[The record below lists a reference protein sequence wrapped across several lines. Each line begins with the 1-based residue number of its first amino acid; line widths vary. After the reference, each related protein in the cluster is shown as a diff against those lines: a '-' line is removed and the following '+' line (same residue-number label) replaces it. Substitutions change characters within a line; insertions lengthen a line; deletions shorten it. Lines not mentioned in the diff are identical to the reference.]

1 MPVFLPL
8 LGGMAGSLGA
18 GFARGMLGKAIG
30 GRLGKAFFGKDEESS
45 NRIGYESGRLAGI
58 FSGLAISAITLSK
71 ALEGAAH
78 ATLRSRQDMARFNS
92 SISSIF
98 AQVERQEIQLAVRT
112 AQGSSGSTVALGK
125 AFMELRQE
133 QQPWEEI
140 GVRAKNIFGIV
151 GYRLRTSFLEMI
163 GPFRSSVEKYL
174 DKIERAMGISNND
187 GRGFQGEARQFFRQ
201 YSRGQWGNPQNR
213 EPGDER

>member
-1 MPVFLPL
+1 MPAFLPL

-18 GFARGMLGKAIG
+18 GFARGMLGNSIG

-98 AQVERQEIQLAVRT
+98 AQVERQELQLAVRT
-112 AQGSSGSTVALGK
+112 AQGASGSTVALGK

-133 QQPWEEI
+133 QQPFEEI
-140 GVRAKNIFGIV
+140 EKRSKNLLGIL
-151 GYRLRTSFLEMI
+151 GYKIRTASLQMLGPLRTGI
-163 GPFRSSVEKYL
+163 EKWL
-174 DKIERAMGISNND
+174 DKIEKRLGISND
-187 GRGFQGEARQFFRQ
+187 KDSSFQGEARQFFRQ
-201 YSRGQWGNPQNR
+201 YSRGEWGNPQNR